1 MALWIVRHARP
12 LIAAGICYGV
22 LDVQSDSVA
31 TDQAARELADTLP
44 TGAVLRVSPLTRCQ
58 QLARALCALRADLQA
73 RTDRR
78 LREMDFGCW
87 EGVAWDAIPR
97 AALQAWT
104 DDFGNHRFG
113 GAESSNEVLAR
124 VGRAWDEDH
133 GDSDTVWITHA
144 GVARAARLVADG
156 VRVLT
161 RADQWPLEAPG
172 YGKWL
177 QIAAIKQEIPPG
189 GGCSPSSSTEKI

>member
-1 MALWIVRHARP
+1 LWIVRHARP

-73 RTDRR
+73 RTDPR

-87 EGVAWDAIPR
+87 EGVAWDAIPQ

-113 GAESSNEVLAR
+113 GAESSNEVLMRVAR
-124 VGRAWDEDH
+124 VWDEDH
-133 GDSDTVWITHA
+133 ADHDAVWITHA
-144 GVARAARLVADG
+144 GVARAARLLADG

-172 YGKWL
+172 YGQWL
-177 QIAAIKQEIPPG
+177 EIAAIKQEIPPG
-189 GGCSPSSSTEKI
+189 GGCSPYSATEKI

>member
-22 LDVQSDSVA
+22 LDVQADSAA
-31 TDQAARELADTLP
+31 TDHAARELADTLP
-44 TGAVLRVSPLTRCQ
+44 TGVALRVSPLARCQ

-73 RTDRR
+73 RTDPR

-113 GAESSNEVLAR
+113 GAESSNEVLMRVAR
-124 VGRAWDEDH
+124 VWDEDH
-133 GDSDTVWITHA
+133 ADHDAVWITHA
-144 GVARAARLVADG
+144 GVARAARLLAGG

-172 YGKWL
+172 YGQWL

-189 GGCSPSSSTEKI
+189 GGCSPSSATEKI

>member
-22 LDVQSDSVA
+22 LDVQADASE

-44 TGAVLRVSPLTRCQ
+44 KAVLLRVSPLTRCQ
-58 QLARALCALRADLQA
+58 QLARALCALRPDLQA
-73 RTDRR
+73 RTDPR
-78 LREMDFGCW
+78 LREMDFGSW
-87 EGVAWDAIPR
+87 EGVAWDAIPQ

-104 DDFGNHRFG
+104 DAFGNHRFG
-113 GAESSNEVLAR
+113 GAESSNEVLMR
-124 VGRAWDEDH
+124 VGRVWDEDH
-133 GDSDTVWITHA
+133 GEHDTVWITHA
-144 GVARAARLVADG
+144 GVARAARLLADG
-156 VRVLT
+156 VRTLT

-177 QIAAIKQEIPPG
+177 QIAAIKQKIPPA

>member
-12 LIAAGICYGV
+12 LVAAGICYGG
-22 LDVQSDSVA
+22 LDVQADAAA

-44 TGAVLRVSPLTRCQ
+44 AGVALRVSPLTRCQ
-58 QLARALCALRADLQA
+58 QLARALCALRAGLQA
-73 RTDRR
+73 RTDPR

-87 EGVAWDAIPR
+87 EGVAWDAIPQ

-104 DDFGNHRFG
+104 DDFGKHRFG

-124 VGRAWDEDH
+124 VGRVWDEDH
-133 GDSDTVWITHA
+133 ADHDAVWITHA
-144 GVARAARLVADG
+144 GVARAARLLAGG

-177 QIAAIKQEIPPG
+177 QIGAIKQEIPPG
-189 GGCSPSSSTEKI
+189 GGCSPSSATEKI

>member
-22 LDVQSDSVA
+22 LDVQADAAA

-44 TGAVLRVSPLTRCQ
+44 TGAVLRISPLTRCQ

-73 RTDRR
+73 RTDPR

-87 EGVAWDAIPR
+87 EGVAWDAIPQ

-104 DDFGNHRFG
+104 DDFGKHRFG
-113 GAESSNEVLAR
+113 GAESSNEVLTR
-124 VGRAWDEDH
+124 VGRVWDEDH
-133 GDSDTVWITHA
+133 ADHDTVWITHG
-144 GVARAARLVADG
+144 GVARAARLLADG
-156 VRVLT
+156 VRVLK

-177 QIAAIKQEIPPG
+177 QIGAIKQEIPPG
-189 GGCSPSSSTEKI
+189 GGCSPSPSTEKI